1 MKQAMLSNF
10 LYQYV
15 MFEQPLVIQVGSGRD
30 TAIQSGYSSPTT
42 FIVPYSGIYM
52 IQYRL
57 DISTDFISSC
67 SSILYKNGT
76 VMDGSTCITECINTS
91 LSNIVHAN
99 LIVGDRVS
107 LLFWSNNINTTI
119 GSTIGLGNLPDG
131 SIPVE
136 VTTSISFTKLS

>member
-1 MKQAMLSNF
+1 
-10 LYQYV
+10 
-15 MFEQPLVIQVGSGRD
+15 
-30 TAIQSGYSSPTT
+30 
-42 FIVPYSGIYM
+42 M

-67 SSILYKNGT
+67 SSLLYKNGT

-119 GSTIGLGNLPDG
+119 GSTIGLGNLPYG